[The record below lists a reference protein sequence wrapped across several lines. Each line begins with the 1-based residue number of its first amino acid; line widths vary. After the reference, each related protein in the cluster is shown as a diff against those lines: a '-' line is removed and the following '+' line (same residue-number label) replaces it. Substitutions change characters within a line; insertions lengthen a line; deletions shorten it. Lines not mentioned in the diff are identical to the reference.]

1 MFPETDSISDIIS
14 DTIKVVFQRRLV
26 DRILKVW
33 TEKAR
38 GQRFP
43 RRDQIEPSMLG
54 VDWANCLVIAV
65 RSPVPFSY
73 FVHVGENLSYEHSP
87 DDSLAGVLLSH
98 FQQVVSEGRCLMIE
112 GRTTLRGSGV
122 LYRGALY
129 PLSDNDSAIDHVLGA
144 ANCRPLREDEEPV
157 SPHIRTKW
165 L

>member
-1 MFPETDSISDIIS
+1 MFPETDAISNIIS

-26 DRILKVW
+26 DRVLKLW

-65 RSPVPFSY
+65 RSPVQFSY
-73 FVHVGENLSYEHSP
+73 FVHIGENLSYTHTP
-87 DDSLAGVLLSH
+87 DDSLAGVLLPH
-98 FQQVVSEGRCLMIE
+98 LPQVLSEGRCLMIE
-112 GRTTLRGSGV
+112 GRETLCGSGV

-129 PLSDNDSAIDHVLGA
+129 PLSDNDSTIDHVLGA
-144 ANCRPLREDEEPV
+144 ANCRPLRENEELIP
-157 SPHIRTKW
+157 PHIRTKW